1 MKSTNLAGVAVII
14 LTRHL
19 MSFSLGF
26 FVDMTEL
33 DISRWRALPTTN
45 RSEAPMLHDH
55 WIEQLNFSVEVFDDR
70 GNLVEVLARVHD
82 LDAAR
87 AAYEACRT
95 KYP

>member
-1 MKSTNLAGVAVII
+1 
-14 LTRHL
+14 
-19 MSFSLGF
+19 
-26 FVDMTEL
+26 
-33 DISRWRALPTTN
+33 
-45 RSEAPMLHDH
+45 MLHDH